1 MENTYVSIRSLQED
15 AVYDAEDIISQHRK
29 TAQVLRREGYSYPSI
44 SQKVVLLDTSYLASL
59 GPVPV
64 QINTKQI
71 RNIYSNTTVD
81 KNVENHE
88 ALRQKCLSCDDGYFP
103 INSDECRLCGSY
115 SGMWVNRAGE
125 TTNYTGKF
133 TVLGERLM
141 PKEIGI
147 DAHMPESILTV
158 TMRAGYQNSSKTG
171 KKTQK
176 LQYSGVTAQN
186 ALDTLIELGVEEGQE
201 EIKATIANSTRGGK
215 AAVWRDCFV
224 YFAYR
229 PYDGYI
235 SVRCADIAF
244 INDPMYSD
252 VVKYT
257 SLKHLDFEVK
267 SSTNN

>member
-1 MENTYVSIRSLQED
+1 MENQISIKALQLN
-15 AVYDAEDIISQHRK
+15 AVDDIISQHRK
-29 TAQVLRREGYSYPSI
+29 TASVLRREGYSYPSI
-44 SQKVVLLDTSYLASL
+44 SQKVVHFKTAYLSSL
-59 GPVPV
+59 GPVPI

-71 RNIYSNTTVD
+71 RNIYSASTVA

-103 INSDECRLCGSY
+103 INSSECRLCS
-115 SGMWVNRAGE
+115 SPFGMWTNRNGE

-141 PKEIGI
+141 VKEIGF
-147 DAHMPESILTV
+147 DAGLPESVLTV
-158 TMRAGYQNSSKTG
+158 SMRAGYQNASKVG
-171 KKTQK
+171 KKVQK
-176 LQYSGVTAQN
+176 LQYSGVTAGN
-186 ALDTLIELGVEEGQE
+186 ALDALIEMGHEEGQDALR
-201 EIKATIANSTRGGK
+201 ATIANSSRGRK

-235 SVRCADIAF
+235 SVRCADIAL
-244 INDPMYSD
+244 INDPLYAG

-267 SSTNN
+267 SESMIN